1 MNLRKKLIK
10 DHKRMNTKTKELT
23 EQRRTDRSPMSW
35 IQLRELKKQKLA
47 TKDKIN
53 EVNKKSNGRA

>member
-10 DHKRMNTKTKELT
+10 EHKRMNTKTKDLT
-23 EQRRTDRSPMSW
+23 EQRKNDRSPISW
-35 IQLRELKKQKLA
+35 IQLRELKKQKLV

-53 EVNKKSNGRA
+53 EAK

>member
-10 DHKRMNTKTKELT
+10 DHKRMNVKTKTLT
-23 EQRRTDRSPMSW
+23 DQRRTDRSPISW

-53 EVNKKSNGRA
+53 EVK

>member
-23 EQRRTDRSPMSW
+23 VKRKIDRSPISW
-35 IQLRELKKQKLA
+35 IQLRELKKQKLV

-53 EVNKKSNGRA
+53 EAK

>member
-10 DHKRMNTKTKELT
+10 DHKRMNVKTKTLT
-23 EQRRTDRSPMSW
+23 EQRRTDRSPLSW
-35 IQLRELKKQKLA
+35 IQLRELKKQKLI

-53 EVNKKSNGRA
+53 EVNQKL

>member
-1 MNLRKKLIK
+1 
-10 DHKRMNTKTKELT
+10 MNTKTKELT
-23 EQRRTDRSPMSW
+23 EQRKIDRSSISW

-53 EVNKKSNGRA
+53 EAK

>member
-10 DHKRMNTKTKELT
+10 DHKRMNVKTKTLT

-35 IQLRELKKQKLA
+35 IQLRELKKQKLIA
-47 TKDKIN
+47 KDKIN
-53 EVNKKSNGRA
+53 EAN

>member
-10 DHKRMNTKTKELT
+10 DHKRMNVKTKTLT
-23 EQRRTDRSPMSW
+23 DQRRTDRSPISW
-35 IQLRELKKQKLA
+35 IQLRELKKQKLI

-53 EVNKKSNGRA
+53 EVNQKL

>member
-23 EQRRTDRSPMSW
+23 EQRKFDRSPMSW

-53 EVNKKSNGRA
+53 EAN

>member
-23 EQRRTDRSPMSW
+23 EQRKLDRSPMSW
-35 IQLRELKKQKLA
+35 IQLRELKKEKLITKDRINEANQKL
-47 TKDKIN
+47 
-53 EVNKKSNGRA
+53 

>member
-23 EQRRTDRSPMSW
+23 EQRKFDRSPMSW
-35 IQLRELKKQKLA
+35 IQLKELKKQKLIA
-47 TKDKIN
+47 KDKIN
-53 EVNKKSNGRA
+53 EAN

>member
-10 DHKRMNTKTKELT
+10 DHKRMNVKTKTLT

-35 IQLRELKKQKLA
+35 IQLRELKKYKLA
-47 TKDKIN
+47 AKDKIN
-53 EVNKKSNGRA
+53 EAN